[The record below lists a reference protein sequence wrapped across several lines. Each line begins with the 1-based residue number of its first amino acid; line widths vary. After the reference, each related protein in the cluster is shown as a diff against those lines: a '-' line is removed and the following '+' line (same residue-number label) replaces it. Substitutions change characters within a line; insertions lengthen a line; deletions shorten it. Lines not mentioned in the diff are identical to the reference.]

1 MIELGLRNDVYRRP
15 LMTALDRLGL
25 REGWRCVDV
34 GAGGGDVSVALAEHF
49 LAAGA
54 TIAVYDPQAT
64 ATARAVLGDRISYH
78 DDAYAAVDGADA
90 VILVTEWPEF
100 RALDLRL
107 VKERMKGR
115 VFVDGRN
122 LYEPETL
129 RALGFDY
136 YGVGRGYAAQ
146 PFPADAED
154 LYDVYE
160 SNGGL

>member
-1 MIELGLRNDVYRRP
+1 
-15 LMTALDRLGL
+15 
-25 REGWRCVDV
+25 
-34 GAGGGDVSVALAEHF
+34 
-49 LAAGA
+49 
-54 TIAVYDPQAT
+54 
-64 ATARAVLGDRISYH
+64 VLGDRISYH
-78 DDAYAAVDGADA
+78 DNAYAAVDGADA

-107 VKERMKGR
+107 VKDRMKGR